1 MPDAFFASKK
11 RKRSTSIKKQPHK
24 DRSSRPPKSNCV
36 QPKSKPKKRREDEE
50 LDLDRTDQDD
60 AAIDDLDLRADDEP
74 ESSGDED
81 IDETPAE
88 KRLRLANLYLQNV
101 TEGLGEHACVHAIP
115 LVYVTRTAEGEFDA
129 AEVDKELISARLRQD
144 VLEHSGKLHLFIA
157 DTVSRIHIAIAL
169 WVSTACLV

>member
-11 RKRSTSIKKQPHK
+11 RKRSSSSTSTKKQPHRVK
-24 DRSSRPPKSNCV
+24 SSQPSKSNGV
-36 QPKSKPKKRREDEE
+36 QPKSKPKKRPGDEE
-50 LDLDRTDQDD
+50 LDSDRTDRDD

-88 KRLRLANLYLQNV
+88 KRLRLAKLYLQSV
-101 TEGLGEHACVHAIP
+101 TEGLGESGWVHAIP
-115 LVYVTRTAEGEFDA
+115 PLHITRTAEGEFDA

-144 VLEHSGKLHLFIA
+144 TLEHSGKLHLFIA
-157 DTVSRIHIAIAL
+157 DTVSRIHIAIPL
-169 WVSTACLV
+169 